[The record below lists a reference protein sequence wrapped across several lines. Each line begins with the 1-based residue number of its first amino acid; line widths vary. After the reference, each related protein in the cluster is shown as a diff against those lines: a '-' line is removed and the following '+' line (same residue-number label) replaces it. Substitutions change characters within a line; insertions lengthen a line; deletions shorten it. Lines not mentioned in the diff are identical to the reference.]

1 MGVSY
6 YACKCCGESRYE
18 EYVGNCTSCGK
29 SLGTCCVVNDD
40 IGSRYAYEYGVIYDG
55 SDEQKKEYEIGDDW
69 EEKGWVT
76 VGEVIDDTAIQ
87 PKYCPFCTGEQVDKT
102 DVLNYLL
109 KKCGLTYEEA
119 ERELLDNNKREEA
132 SE

>member
-18 EYVGNCTSCGK
+18 EYVGSCTTCGK
-29 SLGTCCVVNDD
+29 TLGTCCVVNDD
-40 IGSRYAYEYGVIYDG
+40 IGSDYAYEYGVIYDG
-55 SDEQKKEYEIGDDW
+55 SEAQKNEYGIEEDW

-76 VGEVIDDTAIQ
+76 IGEVIDDTSIQ
-87 PKYCPFCTGEQVDKT
+87 PKYCPFCTGEEIAQEDI
-102 DVLNYLL
+102 LAYLL
-109 KKCGLTYEEA
+109 KQIGKTHTEV
-119 ERELLDNNKREEA
+119 EREYRDYINKRKA